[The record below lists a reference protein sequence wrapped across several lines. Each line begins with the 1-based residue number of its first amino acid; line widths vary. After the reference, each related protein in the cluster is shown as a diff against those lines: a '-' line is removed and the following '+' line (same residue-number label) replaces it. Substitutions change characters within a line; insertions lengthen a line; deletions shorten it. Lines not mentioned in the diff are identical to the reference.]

1 LPAQSLPLTVA
12 VTVPSVRPLLREER
26 VPLHV
31 PLKETVV
38 LQDEL
43 ELDQLMSADEV
54 PFRTASVAEN
64 ISVVSS
70 TMVVP
75 AAGEMATAG
84 DARSTVPFSHDIVP
98 LLPSRSTILQP
109 RVKDVVAP
117 LVAGGTSAAP
127 LECEVP
133 AALPFQKHTACDAPI
148 PPESTTL
155 VRRTLPV
162 GPRWRV
168 EFRVVLEPVA
178 DSTGVDETEA
188 SIE

>member
-1 LPAQSLPLTVA
+1 
-12 VTVPSVRPLLREER
+12 VRPLLREER
-26 VPLHV
+26 VPLQV

-38 LQDEL
+38 FQDEL
-43 ELDQLMSADEV
+43 ALDQLMSTDDV
-54 PFRTASVAEN
+54 PFRTASAAEN

-70 TMVVP
+70 AMVVP

-127 LECEVP
+127 LECDVP
-133 AALPFQKHTACDAPI
+133 AAPPFQKHTACDAPI